1 MCDVPLPSLLVALLV
16 SASLPRHPCRRFFAR
31 TYLFCAIRPEVK
43 YHAYT
48 FSTCNFA
55 KNASVVKLQPK
66 KAVAFS
72 SPAERKLM
80 DELEQM
86 KVGGVVEAPV
96 V

>member
-1 MCDVPLPSLLVALLV
+1 MLQ
-16 SASLPRHPCRRFFAR
+16 CRKTKQYIDR

-43 YHAYT
+43 YHPYT

-66 KAVAFS
+66 KAVAAS

-80 DELEQM
+80 EELEQM
-86 KVGGVVEAPV
+86 KVCAYLN
-96 V
+96 